1 YRVAK
6 APLENPPMPEAPM
19 PTNASSP
26 SALST
31 AAPAAM
37 VPPNW
42 EAQPLSQMRQA
53 SFLVHGENAAVAD
66 ISFVVLGP
74 AAGNLLDN
82 VNRWLGQLAQP
93 PITDEKLKSLVQPLP
108 TARGDVAVVDL
119 SGQPENGDANK
130 DGRIV

>member
-1 YRVAK
+1 MRHSGMRAAAVSLAVAMAISLCACERKDEQIKVYRVAK

-31 AAPAAM
+31 AAPAAI

-53 SFLVHGENAAVAD
+53 SFVVHGENAAVAD

-74 AAGNLLDN
+74 AAGN
-82 VNRWLGQLAQP
+82 
-93 PITDEKLKSLVQPLP
+93 
-108 TARGDVAVVDL
+108 
-119 SGQPENGDANK
+119 
-130 DGRIV
+130 